1 MTTKAAPKRTQHN
14 YFSMD
19 VLANMD
25 TFVRN
30 ARKVLQDAPEFDTF
44 VVRGMSGAIAGG
56 ILARSLKKNLYVVR
70 KENDGSHDS
79 NKTFGLMGQ
88 RWLFLDDF
96 VSSGSTFWAT
106 WDGLRADLSFRWE
119 WDSRNVDMV
128 RVEQEMPVFAGAFLY
143 GRHWVG
149 DAARFKQYLLMNTCW
164 SDEARARVE
173 STL

>member
-1 MTTKAAPKRTQHN
+1 MNKTQPMRTQHN

-30 ARKVLQDAPEFDTF
+30 ARKVLQNAPEFDTF

-106 WDGLRADLSFRWE
+106 YDTLINDIGHRWE
-119 WDSRNVDMV
+119 LDSRRIDMV
-128 RVEQEMPVFAGAFLY
+128 RVPVPLPEFAGAFLY

-149 DAARFKQYLLMNTCW
+149 DKVRFKQYLLMNTCW

>member
-1 MTTKAAPKRTQHN
+1 MRTQHN

-25 TFVRN
+25 RFVRDS
-30 ARKVLQDAPEFDTF
+30 RKIMLNAPEFDTF

-79 NKTFGLMGQ
+79 NRTFGIMGQ

-96 VSSGSTFWAT
+96 VSSGRTFWAT
-106 WDGLRADLSFRWE
+106 YDGLVEDLRWTWE
-119 WDSRNVDMV
+119 WDAARGGTAK
-128 RVEQEMPVFAGAFLY
+128 VENPLPVFAGAYLY
-143 GRHWVG
+143 GRSWIG
-149 DAARFKQYLLMNTCW
+149 DTQKFKEYLSVFEYSPDNKRSNEL
-164 SDEARARVE
+164 
-173 STL
+173 